1 LAEKSGL
8 RAGDI
13 IVQFGS
19 RPIRNIYDYT
29 EAIRETK
36 PGDSVEI
43 IVKRGSER
51 LTIRV
56 DFPSK
61 VQ

>member
-1 LAEKSGL
+1 
-8 RAGDI
+8 
-13 IVQFGS
+13 VQFGS